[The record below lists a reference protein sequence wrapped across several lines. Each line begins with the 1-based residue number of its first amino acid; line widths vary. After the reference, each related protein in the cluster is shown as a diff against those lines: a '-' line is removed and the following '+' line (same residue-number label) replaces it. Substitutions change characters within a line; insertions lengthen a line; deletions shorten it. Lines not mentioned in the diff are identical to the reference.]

1 MIRPLRIN
9 LAGGWYHVTARG
21 NNRQA
26 IYEDDRGRLH
36 FIDLIGAMVERYLSA
51 HACVRADD
59 QPLSPAARDAGNEC
73 KPGRPMAER
82 EL

>member
-26 IYEDDRGRLH
+26 IYDDDR
-36 FIDLIGAMVERYLSA
+36 
-51 HACVRADD
+51 
-59 QPLSPAARDAGNEC
+59 
-73 KPGRPMAER
+73 ER
-82 EL
+82 EQPGLKALRVRITFEDVVKAVEKAKRETWGSDKCLQQIYRRITAKI